1 MSIKRSL
8 VTALMLACAVPLANA
23 VEYRTGYLPP
33 TAAEQAWADAN
44 KIRVTSVLPNRLAL
58 QRVAAE
64 QQIRQGFAAPI
75 TAMAA
80 EDGAE
85 IIGVK
90 GAAAASATKS
100 LTDPVVMAYPRSVDN
115 SAEAWFPVIG
125 SQGGQGS
132 CAAFSTTYYTM
143 TSQVARLRGWNVK
156 SDNNPAHIFSPRF
169 IYNMINSGVD
179 RGSHPGFAYRQM
191 IQMGCATYADFPY
204 DAVDYKS
211 WPTTAS
217 VWRDAINYRMAS
229 FGTVAAIDT
238 DAGLANAKQMLA
250 DGYIFNFIAAIFD
263 WRNGSF
269 ANDPATTADDVFFAP
284 GLPNS
289 RRLVVTHCTS
299 GPVNHAMTVVGYN
312 DDVWSDLNGN
322 GVVDAGEKGALRV
335 ANSWG
340 AGWEPSDAGFIWV
353 SYDALKTVSAV
364 TGGFSGTTRREAIW
378 GHSLDWLSARSA
390 YAPSLVAEV
399 TVTHAQRNQVSLAVG
414 RGPVTATTP
423 LYTGGPHGLSGG
435 GASWAFDGTTTAV
448 AATFVIDCT
457 DLMSTGSGDR
467 WFASFNDSAA
477 SLAGTFTKVRFIS
490 GSNTVTEATVT
501 NPSGGLPKSVD
512 NATVYAYADLGLP
525 TNTAPVAQGKNVS
538 TVVNTLINSI
548 ALVATDVNG
557 DSLIYSVVTGPSHGQ
572 LTGSGAS
579 RTYQP
584 NANYQGSDSFTFKA
598 NDGKAD
604 SNIATISI
612 SVTNAPPTV
621 ATAAAATPS
630 PVTGTTTALSV
641 LGADNGGEAN
651 LTYSWATTGTPPAPV
666 TFSANNSYAAKN
678 STATFAKAGSYAF
691 QCTIKDAGNLT
702 ATSTVTV
709 TVNQTA
715 AASLAVK
722 PGMASVNFIK
732 TQQYEALVQDQFGGA
747 LATQPTFTW
756 SLSATTSGAISST
769 GLFTANTTAGGPYT
783 VTATGG
789 GKSGTAAVTVMAVN
803 IPVGPPGY
811 TWCADEGGGF
821 ALSGASDVAFGING
835 QFKFLFHQT
844 GTAIFNSGN
853 FGGDPAPGVVKCG
866 FYKLSSSTNSAPG
879 VAAAAAAASSPVTG
893 TTTALS
899 VLGADDAGEA
909 GLTYAWATTGAPP
922 AGVTFSVNNSNAAKA
937 STATFTKA
945 GSYTFQ
951 CTIKDSGN
959 LTATSSVTVTVN
971 QTASSVAV
979 TPASATVAFS
989 ATQPFTASLKDQ
1001 FSAALAVQPTATW
1014 SLSATTS
1021 GTLSSTG
1028 LFTANTTTGGPY
1040 TVTATSGG
1048 KTSTANVT
1056 VTAAGSGGGA
1066 SASGGGGGGGGCG
1079 LGSGLAG
1086 LMGLTMAMM
1095 AFMRLR
1101 NRLR

>member
-1 MSIKRSL
+1 MPIKRSL
-8 VTALMLACAVPLANA
+8 VTALMLACAVPLARA
-23 VEYRTGYLPP
+23 EEYRMGLLPP
-33 TAAEQAWADAN
+33 TAADQAWADAN
-44 KIRVTSVLPNRLAL
+44 MIKVTNVLPNRLAL

-64 QQIRQGFAAPI
+64 QVKRTGFAAATTI
-75 TAMAA
+75 VAA

-115 SAEAWFPVIG
+115 SAETWFPPIS
-125 SQGGQGS
+125 SQGGLGS
-132 CAAFSTTYYTM
+132 CASFSTSYYAM

-156 SDNNPAHIFSPRF
+156 TDNNPAHIFSPRF
-169 IYNMINSGVD
+169 TYNMVNGGVD
-179 RGSHPGFAYRQM
+179 NGSNVFQAYEQLLA
-191 IQMGCATYADFPY
+191 MGCATYADFPY

-211 WPTTAS
+211 WPTTAA
-217 VWRDAINYRMAS
+217 VWREALNYRMAEI
-229 FGTVAAIDT
+229 GEVELINT
-238 DAGLANAKQMLA
+238 DAGLANVKQTLA
-250 DGYIFNFIAAIFD
+250 DGYVFNFGAAFSD
-263 WRNGSF
+263 WQNGSF
-269 ANDPATTADDVFFAP
+269 SNDPATTADDVFFAP
-284 GLPNS
+284 GLPDS
-289 RRLVVTHCTS
+289 RRLVVTHCTA
-299 GPVNHAMTVVGYN
+299 GELNHAMTVVGYN

-322 GVVDAGEKGALRV
+322 GVVDAGEKGALRI

-340 AGWEPSDAGFIWV
+340 TGWKPSDAGFIWLG
-353 SYDALKTVSAV
+353 YDALKPVSAV
-364 TGGFSGTTRREAIW
+364 AGGYSGPRRGAIYS
-378 GHSLDWLSARSA
+378 GKLQFLKAHSA

-399 TVTHAQRNQVSLAVG
+399 TVTHAQRNQMSLTVG
-414 RGPVTATTP
+414 RGPVTAATP
-423 LYTGGPHGLSGG
+423 LSTGGPGGLRGNGG
-435 GASWAFDGTTTAV
+435 SWAFDGTSTAV
-448 AATFVIDCT
+448 EATFVIDCT
-457 DLMSTGSGDR
+457 DLMNTASGDR
-467 WFASFNDSAA
+467 WFACFNDNAA
-477 SLAGTFTKVRFIS
+477 SVPGTFTKVRFIN

-512 NATVYAYADLGLP
+512 NTTVHAYADLGLP
-525 TNTAPVAQGKNVS
+525 TNTAPVAHGQNLS
-538 TVVNTLINSI
+538 TVVNTSISSI
-548 ALVATDVNG
+548 AFVATDANG
-557 DSLIYSVVTGPSHGQ
+557 DSLTYTVVASPSHGQ

-579 RTYQP
+579 RTYVP
-584 NANYQGSDSFTFKA
+584 TTNYQGSDSFTFKA

-621 ATAAAATPS
+621 ATVAAATPN
-630 PVTGTTTALSV
+630 PVTGTTTTLSV
-641 LGADNGGEAN
+641 LGADNAGEAN

-691 QCTIKDAGNLT
+691 QCTIKDVGNLT
-702 ATSTVTV
+702 ATSSVTV

-715 AASLAVK
+715 ASSLAVK
-722 PGMASVNFIK
+722 PGSASVNFTK
-732 TQQYEALVQDQFGGA
+732 TQQYQALVQDQFGGA
-747 LATQPTFTW
+747 LPTQPTLTW

-789 GKSGTAAVTVMAVN
+789 GKSGTSAVTVVAVN
-803 IPVGPPGY
+803 IPVGPAGY
-811 TWCADEGGGF
+811 TWCADEGGSF
-821 ALSGASDVAFGING
+821 ALPGISDVAFGING
-835 QFKFLFHQT
+835 QFIFRFHQT
-844 GTAIFNSGN
+844 GTVIFNATT
-853 FGGDPAPGVVKCG
+853 FGDDPVPGQVKAG
-866 FYKLSSSTNSAPG
+866 FYKLSSSTNSAPA

-899 VLGADDAGEA
+899 VLGSDDAGETS
-909 GLTYAWATTGAPP
+909 LTYTWATTGAPP

-1048 KTSTANVT
+1048 KTSTASVT